1 MASPGLAR
9 EQKYNIQYLGFIL
22 CPGFTLEE
30 INMNGKME
38 GVTLVADWDPKP
50 DFKLGTKDIE
60 GSQTYLGSLV
70 WRHPRLEIREYNIPT
85 PGPEQVLLEVKACGI
100 CGSDVHMAQADSD
113 GYIFYPGLTGFP
125 SILGHEFSG
134 VVADVGKN
142 AINKRTNQPFKI
154 GEPVTSE
161 EMLWCGQCKPC
172 ADGQPNHCERLDEV
186 GFNVNGAY
194 TKYILVP
201 SRTVWSLE
209 PLKAQ
214 YKGNDIF
221 VAGSLVE
228 PTAVAYNAVIERG
241 GGIRPGDRAVI
252 LGGGPVGIAACA
264 ILKRAGA
271 SKVII
276 SETQPERANMALK
289 LGADYHVNPLEED
302 FATRVLEI
310 TDGMG
315 ADIFMDATGLPEV
328 VYPGIERVIW
338 EGRTINSTV
347 VVTARAN
354 AKMPVMGE
362 VLQVRRAR
370 IIGAQG
376 HSGHG
381 NFPRVIDCMAS
392 GMDMTPMST
401 KKIGLHELPEN
412 ILRLQ
417 TDRKECKITFIAG

>member
-1 MASPGLAR
+1 
-9 EQKYNIQYLGFIL
+9 
-22 CPGFTLEE
+22 
-30 INMNGKME
+30 MNGKMP
-38 GVTLVADWDPKP
+38 GVTLVADWDPRP
-50 DFKLGTKDIE
+50 GFTLGAKDIQ
-60 GSQTYLGSLV
+60 GKQTYLGSQV
-70 WRHPRLEIREYNIPT
+70 WRHPRLEIREYDIPA
-85 PGPEQVLLEVKACGI
+85 PGLEQVLLQVKACGI
-100 CGSDVHMAQADSD
+100 CGSDVHMAQADKN
-113 GYIFYPGLTGFP
+113 GYILYPGLTGFP

-134 VVADVGKN
+134 IVVEAGKN
-142 AINKRTNQPFKI
+142 AINKRTNRPFTG
-154 GEPVTSE
+154 GEVVTSE

-194 TKYILVP
+194 TQYILVP

-209 PLKAQ
+209 PLKVN
-214 YKGNDIF
+214 YHGDDIF
-221 VAGSLVE
+221 IAGSMVE

-241 GGIRPGDRAVI
+241 GGIHPGDRAVI

-276 SETQPERANMALK
+276 SETQEDRAKMALK
-289 LGADYHVNPLEED
+289 LGADVHINPLKED

-310 TDGMG
+310 TEGMG
-315 ADIFMDATGLPEV
+315 ADLFMEATGLPDL
-328 VYPGIERVIW
+328 VYPGIEKVIW
-338 EGRTINSTV
+338 QGRTICSSV
-347 VVTARAN
+347 VVTARAD

-362 VLQVRRAR
+362 VLQVRKAR
-370 IIGAQG
+370 IVGAQG

-401 KKIGLHELPEN
+401 KKIQLSDLPEN
-412 ILRLQ
+412 IIRLQ
-417 TDRKECKITFIAG
+417 TDRTECKITYLAD